1 MRYFLYICLNRI
13 IAMRRFLLTIL
24 MGLAIIV
31 PSEAQSR
38 RAVKQ
43 AKKDTKIEIRELKS
57 EGYKSL
63 DNAKLDEVVNR
74 YLTAKYSVK
83 SSYEAIGKATDKDLN
98 VAKAEARADA
108 FRNYPEEDVL
118 DSFFV
123 FKKARGRYEVI
134 CYVALK
140 GQSAKEASRDRVQSR
155 RRSDGTEATIASAR
169 AEQEARE
176 AKEKRE
182 KAQAKK
188 ARKARQDEKRARR
201 AAQGR

>member
-63 DNAKLDEVVNR
+63 DNVKLDEVVNR
-74 YLTAKYSVK
+74 YLTAQVFHQESNEV
-83 SSYEAIGKATDKDLN
+83 IGKAD
-98 VAKAEARADA
+98 
-108 FRNYPEEDVL
+108 
-118 DSFFV
+118 
-123 FKKARGRYEVI
+123 
-134 CYVALK
+134 
-140 GQSAKEASRDRVQSR
+140 
-155 RRSDGTEATIASAR
+155 
-169 AEQEARE
+169 
-176 AKEKRE
+176 
-182 KAQAKK
+182 
-188 ARKARQDEKRARR
+188 
-201 AAQGR
+201 